1 LQRSGEEGE
10 RSEAF
15 QPSVPWEKKNE
26 TAEVCGNT
34 KRMLSQRRGKY
45 FQMHNCKHIPSAA
58 NPEPS
63 QTAKLRVWKVAK
75 VSVLFERSK

>member
-1 LQRSGEEGE
+1 MQRSGEEGE
-10 RSEAF
+10 GNEAF
-15 QPSVPWEKKNE
+15 QPAVPWEKKNE

-34 KRMLSQRRGKY
+34 KRMLSQWRGKY

-63 QTAKLRVWKVAK
+63 QIAKLRVWKMAI